1 MTWFDWIR
9 IALAI
14 PLGLAAVTLFAV
26 LVDDI
31 RNNK

>member
-1 MTWFDWIR
+1 MTWFDYIR

-14 PLGLAAVTLFAV
+14 PLGLAVVVLFAV

-31 RNNK
+31 KNNK